1 MLTNYPAELGRLERS
16 DLRPE
21 VKNRIKEFLNYLQ
34 AREELSEGRLYF
46 YCVKLRKIA
55 GIMGDKFLDPDDK
68 DVEKALN
75 IIKSSSSYSEW
86 TIEAFKQVF
95 KKFYKWNGNEDSV
108 KWIKWNNRPNYKKKP
123 DFIITQGE
131 VDLLI
136 SSCDN
141 ARDKAIFSLLYDTGV
156 RIGELLSIKIK
167 DVSFDDYGMRVLVSG
182 KTGVRVV
189 RAIGDSVGYVR
200 AWLNVHPDQ
209 FNEDA
214 FLFVKF
220 KDPMEALDLAS
231 LYRMFN
237 KVKRR
242 AIKKGFPPNK
252 RINPHKF
259 RHNRATELASKVK
272 GPVLEKEMG
281 WIPSSRMTR
290 VYIHLSDDDVD
301 RAVLEAHGIKVEK
314 KAESARR
321 PRICVYCK
329 APNPGNA
336 KFCLQC
342 GRPLDYDEAKL
353 LDERVEKVTEI
364 LKKSDLI
371 SDTEK
376 QILENISPDAK
387 NEILAIIL
395 KSLKDSGKFDDLR
408 RLVSRNGR

>member
-1 MLTNYPAELGRLERS
+1 MLIDYPSELGRLERS
-16 DLRPE
+16 HLRPE
-21 VKNRIKEFLNYLQ
+21 VKNRIKEFLSYLQ
-34 AREELSEGRLYF
+34 AREELSEERLYF
-46 YCVKLRKIA
+46 YSVKLRKIA
-55 GIMGDKFLDPDDK
+55 GIMGGAFLDPDDK

-75 IIKSSSSYSEW
+75 TIRSNPSYSEW
-86 TIEAFKQVF
+86 TIEGFKQAF

-108 KWIKWNNRPNYKKKP
+108 KWIKRNNKPNYKKKP

-220 KDPMEALDLAS
+220 KDPREALDIGS

-237 KVKRR
+237 KVKHR
-242 AIKKGFPPNK
+242 AIKIGFPPNK

-281 WIPSSRMTR
+281 WVPSSRMTR
-290 VYIHLSDDDVD
+290 VYVHLSDDDVD
-301 RAVLEAHGIKVEK
+301 KAILEAHGIKVEK
-314 KAESARR
+314 KAESVRR
-321 PRICVYCK
+321 ARICLYCK

-336 KFCLQC
+336 KYCLQC

-353 LDERVEKVTEI
+353 LDERVEKVTDI

-376 QILENISPDAK
+376 QILDSISPDAK
-387 NEILAIIL
+387 DEILAVIL
-395 KSLKDSGKFDDLR
+395 KSLRESGKFDDLR

>member
-1 MLTNYPAELGRLERS
+1 VLIDYPSELGRLERS

-21 VKNRIKEFLNYLQ
+21 VKNRIKEFLSYLQ
-34 AREELSEGRLYF
+34 AREELSEERLYF
-46 YCVKLRKIA
+46 YSVKLRKIA
-55 GIMGDKFLDPDDK
+55 GIMGETFLDPDDK

-75 IIKSSSSYSEW
+75 TIRSNPSYSEW
-86 TIEAFKQVF
+86 TIEGFKQAF

-108 KWIKWNNRPNYKKKP
+108 KWIKRNNKPNYKKKP

-156 RIGELLSIKIK
+156 RIGELLSIRIK

-182 KTGVRVV
+182 KTGVRMV

-220 KDPMEALDLAS
+220 KDPREALDIGS

-237 KVKRR
+237 KVKHR
-242 AIKKGFPPNK
+242 AIKIGFPPNK

-281 WIPSSRMTR
+281 WVPSSRMTR

-301 RAVLEAHGIKVEK
+301 KAILEAHGIKVEK

-321 PRICVYCK
+321 ARICLYCK

-336 KFCLQC
+336 KYCLQC

-353 LDERVEKVTEI
+353 LDERVEKVTDI

-376 QILENISPDAK
+376 QILDNISPDAMD
-387 NEILAIIL
+387 EILAVIL
-395 KSLKDSGKFDDLR
+395 KSLRENGKFDDLR

>member
-1 MLTNYPAELGRLERS
+1 VLIDYPSELGRLERS

-21 VKNRIKEFLNYLQ
+21 VKNRIKEFLSYLQ
-34 AREELSEGRLYF
+34 AREELSEERLYF
-46 YCVKLRKIA
+46 YSVKLRKIA
-55 GIMGDKFLDPDDK
+55 GIMGETFLDPSDK

-75 IIKSSSSYSEW
+75 TIRSNPSYSEW
-86 TIEAFKQVF
+86 TIEGFKQAF

-108 KWIKWNNRPNYKKKP
+108 KWIKRNNKPNYKKKP

-167 DVSFDDYGMRVLVSG
+167 DVSFDDYGMRILVSG

-209 FNEDA
+209 FNEDT

-220 KDPMEALDLAS
+220 KDPREALDIGS

-237 KVKRR
+237 KVKHR
-242 AIKKGFPPNK
+242 AIKIGFPPNK

-281 WIPSSRMTR
+281 WVPSSRMTR

-301 RAVLEAHGIKVEK
+301 RAILEAHGIKVEK

-321 PRICVYCK
+321 ARICLYCK

-336 KFCLQC
+336 KYCLQC

-353 LDERVEKVTEI
+353 LDERVEKVTDI

-376 QILENISPDAK
+376 QILDNISPDAK
-387 NEILAIIL
+387 DEILAVIL
-395 KSLKDSGKFDDLR
+395 KSLRESGKFDDLR

>member
-1 MLTNYPAELGRLERS
+1 MLIDYPSELGRLERS
-16 DLRPE
+16 HLRPE
-21 VKNRIKEFLNYLQ
+21 VKNRIKEFLSYLQ
-34 AREELSEGRLYF
+34 AREELSEERLYF
-46 YCVKLRKIA
+46 YSVKLRKIA
-55 GIMGDKFLDPDDK
+55 GIMGEAFLDPDDK

-75 IIKSSSSYSEW
+75 TIRSNPSYSEW
-86 TIEAFKQVF
+86 TIEGFKQAF

-108 KWIKWNNRPNYKKKP
+108 KWIKRNNKPNYKKKP

-220 KDPMEALDLAS
+220 KDPREALDIGS

-237 KVKRR
+237 KVKHR
-242 AIKKGFPPNK
+242 AIKIGFPPNK

-281 WIPSSRMTR
+281 WVPSSRMTR
-290 VYIHLSDDDVD
+290 VYVHLSDDDVD
-301 RAVLEAHGIKVEK
+301 KAILEAHGIKVEK
-314 KAESARR
+314 KAESVRR
-321 PRICVYCK
+321 ARICLYCK

-336 KFCLQC
+336 KYCLQC

-353 LDERVEKVTEI
+353 LDERVEKVTDI

-376 QILENISPDAK
+376 QILDSISPDAK
-387 NEILAIIL
+387 DEILAVIL
-395 KSLKDSGKFDDLR
+395 KSLRESGKFDDLR

>member
-1 MLTNYPAELGRLERS
+1 VLIDYPSELGRLERS

-21 VKNRIKEFLNYLQ
+21 VKNRIKEFLSYLQ
-34 AREELSEGRLYF
+34 AREELSEERLYF
-46 YCVKLRKIA
+46 YSVKLRKIA
-55 GIMGDKFLDPDDK
+55 GIMGETFLDPSDK

-75 IIKSSSSYSEW
+75 TIRSNPSYSEW
-86 TIEAFKQVF
+86 TIEGFKQTF

-108 KWIKWNNRPNYKKKP
+108 KWIKRNNKPNYKKKP

-156 RIGELLSIKIK
+156 RIGELLSIRIK

-182 KTGVRVV
+182 KTGVRMV

-220 KDPMEALDLAS
+220 KDPREALDIGS

-237 KVKRR
+237 KVKHR
-242 AIKKGFPPNK
+242 AIKIGFPPNK

-281 WIPSSRMTR
+281 WVPSSRMTR

-301 RAVLEAHGIKVEK
+301 KAILEAHGIKVEK

-321 PRICVYCK
+321 ARICLYCK

-336 KFCLQC
+336 KYCLQC

-353 LDERVEKVTEI
+353 LDERVEKVTDI

-376 QILENISPDAK
+376 QILDSISSDAK
-387 NEILAIIL
+387 DEILAVIL
-395 KSLKDSGKFDDLR
+395 KSLRESGKFDDLR